1 MITKADHIRRVT
13 TADGTIT
20 DVIRQALADNAARIP
35 FTNEG
40 GFIAT
45 DISETG
51 ADDDLHI
58 TITGH
63 YGMPGQMCQQV
74 TVIYFDTLEKAQRFR
89 YSPEGVGFDDPY
101 GDGQD
106 SFDYNTYAG
115 DPRLPELI
123 ATILR
128 NYFDIKDNSHI
139 VAHTYCEVDYFRK
152 ESCGNL
158 LKPITS

>member
-1 MITKADHIRRVT
+1 MINKHDHIHRVT
-13 TADGTIT
+13 AADETIT
-20 DVIRQALADNAARIP
+20 DVIRKALADNFERIP
-35 FTNEG
+35 FTHEG

-51 ADDDLHI
+51 ADEDLHI

-106 SFDYNTYAG
+106 SFDYTTYAG
-115 DPRLPELI
+115 NPRLPELI

-158 LKPITS
+158 LKPITN